1 VKTTSRIIL
10 SAFVLILFISCKKV
24 LEHPIDRAEAGQ
36 KDGFTEY
43 IIEEEEHYATANGY
57 KPITNRKG
65 MHFMAWLDSSCIY
78 MSANAANQAD
88 INKLY
93 GFGDCNAG
101 HQQSS
106 ARVGWNWNGKA
117 FDLYAYC
124 YVNSI
129 RQSTLLGSVKPME
142 VADLSISIN
151 ENKYLFK
158 FNGKL
163 QTMERG
169 CSTDEIVGY
178 QLYPYFGGDEAAPHL
193 MKIYIKEVE

>member
-1 VKTTSRIIL
+1 VKATSPIIFF
-10 SAFVLILFISCKKV
+10 AFFLFLFISCKKL
-24 LEHPIDRAEAGQ
+24 LEPAVDRAKAGE

-43 IIEEEEHYATANGY
+43 VIEAGEHYATANGY
-57 KPITNRKG
+57 KPITNRKE
-65 MHFMAWLDSSCIY
+65 MHFIAWLDSNCIY
-78 MSANAANQAD
+78 TSADAVNQGD

-106 ARVGWNWNGKA
+106 ARVGWNWNGTA
-117 FDLYAYC
+117 FDLFAYC

-129 RQSTLLGSVKPME
+129 RQSTLLGSVKPKE

-158 FNGKL
+158 LNGKL

-178 QLYPYFGGDEAAPHL
+178 QLYPYFGGDEVAPHR
-193 MKIYIKEVE
+193 MTVYVKEVE